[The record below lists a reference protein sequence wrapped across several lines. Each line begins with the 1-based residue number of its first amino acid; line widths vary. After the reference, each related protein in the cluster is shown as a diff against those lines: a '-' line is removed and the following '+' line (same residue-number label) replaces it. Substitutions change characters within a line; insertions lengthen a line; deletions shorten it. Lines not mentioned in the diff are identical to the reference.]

1 MGGNVC
7 AKGAKDSRVQDASVE
22 GVPVGTVAKVVEEE
36 EEFVGV
42 KGGCDT
48 LGFLGGGQLLD
59 VGVLGSTLSY

>member
-1 MGGNVC
+1 
-7 AKGAKDSRVQDASVE
+7 VQDASVE